1 MKRPEMK
8 LSVLLI
14 ALFFSFGC
22 NKENR
27 SNNFYQDSNVFQ
39 DSYGRTLIFH
49 GASLYTNDDPGGYTR
64 YNSTGAK
71 RLINDWGLNSVRMF
85 WNWNA
90 IEPDSA
96 VFSEDKLEAIVRVV
110 ENFTNEGVY
119 VVLAVNGTATSSQH
133 LITGTWQ
140 APAGTAVNNPAL
152 PGALNPAVQESMRRF
167 WDYRNYAYLQDEF
180 IKASVYLA
188 RRLKNNPFVLG
199 YDIINEPWGDG
210 LISTV
215 LNVNLE
221 TQLLPGFYQRY
232 ITAMRAIENDKYI
245 FFEPS
250 VLFNIKEAADFKTKL
265 PVINDTR
272 IGVKHLV
279 FAPHCYLANERTN
292 TIKNSYDSY
301 LGSLKKNYTAIQ
313 QKHLVPVYIGEWAN
327 IDYTSFTD
335 WENYLN
341 KHMAAFDDIKA
352 SWSYFSYIPGENN
365 LVKGDD
371 VTENPTANSVA
382 RVYPRATAGELLSF
396 SYQPDV
402 KEFRMSFINNT
413 SITQPTEI
421 FIPRRHYPNGY
432 NLTVTG
438 TSKYSAEFDSA
449 KHLLKLKVNENKE
462 INVVLTAM

>member
-1 MKRPEMK
+1 MKRLEIK

-14 ALFFSFGC
+14 ALLFSSGC

-49 GASLYTNDDPGGYTR
+49 GASLYTNDEPGGYAR
-64 YNSTGAK
+64 YNSYGAK

-96 VFSEDKLEAIVRVV
+96 VFAPDKLEALVQVV

-140 APAGTAVNNPAL
+140 APAGSAANNPAL

-167 WDYRNYAYLQDEF
+167 WDYKNHAYLQDEF
-180 IKASVYLA
+180 IKAGKYLA
-188 RRLKNNPFVLG
+188 DRLKNNPYVLG
-199 YDIINEPWGDG
+199 YDILNEPWGDG
-210 LISTV
+210 LVSTV
-215 LNVNLE
+215 LNTNLE
-221 TQLLPGFYQRY
+221 SQLLPGFYERY
-232 ITAMRAIENDKYI
+232 INAMREIERDKYF

-250 VLFNIKEAADFKTKL
+250 VLFNIKEAPGFQTKL
-265 PVINDTR
+265 PVINDSGR
-272 IGVKHLV
+272 GIKHLA

-301 LGSLKKNYTAIQ
+301 LGILKKNYTAIQ
-313 QKHLVPVYIGEWAN
+313 QKQQVPIYIGEWAN
-327 IDYTSFTD
+327 IDYATFSD

-341 KHMAAFDDIKA
+341 HHMAAFDDIKA
-352 SWSYFSYIPGENN
+352 SWSYFSYIPGGNN
-365 LVKGDD
+365 LVEGDD
-371 VTENPTANSVA
+371 MTENPTVNTIA
-382 RVYPRATAGELLSF
+382 RAYPRATSGELLSF
-396 SYQPDV
+396 NYQPDT
-402 KEFRMSFINNT
+402 KMFKMSFVNYA
-413 SITQPTEI
+413 SIAQPTEI
-421 FIPRRHYPNGY
+421 FIPKRHFPNGY
-432 NLTVTG
+432 TLTVTG
-438 TSKYSAEFDSA
+438 STDYTHTFDPV
-449 KHLLKLKVNENKE
+449 KNLLKLKVNDNKE
-462 INVVLTAM
+462 INVTVAAK

>member
-1 MKRPEMK
+1 MKRQEIIS
-8 LSVLLI
+8 SVMLAVLI
-14 ALFFSFGC
+14 FILGC
-22 NKENR
+22 KKGDTPNH
-27 SNNFYQDSNVFQ
+27 SYLDSNVFQ

-49 GASLYTNDDPGGYTR
+49 GASLYTNDEPGGYIR
-64 YNSTGAK
+64 YNSNGAK

-90 IEPDSA
+90 LEPDSA
-96 VFSEDKLEAIVRVV
+96 VFSADKLETIVRVV

-140 APAGTAVNNPAL
+140 APAGGATNNPAL

-167 WDYRNYAYLQDEF
+167 WDYKNYAYLQDEF
-180 IKASVYLA
+180 IKASKYLA
-188 RRLKNNPFVLG
+188 LRLKNNPYVLG

-221 TQLLPGFYQRY
+221 TQLLPGLYQRY
-232 ITAMRAIENDKYI
+232 IEAMRETENDKYL

-250 VLFNIKEAADFKTKL
+250 VLFNIKEVANFQTKL

-272 IGVKHLV
+272 MGVKHLA
-279 FAPHCYLANERTN
+279 FAPHCYLADERTN

-301 LGSLKKNYTAIQ
+301 LGMLKKNYTAIQ
-313 QKHLVPVYIGEWAN
+313 QKQQVPVYIGEWAN
-327 IDYTSFTD
+327 IDYTKFVD
-335 WENYLN
+335 WENYLHQ
-341 KHMAAFDDIKA
+341 HMAAFDDIKA

-371 VTENPTANSVA
+371 VTENPTANTIA
-382 RVYPRATAGELLSF
+382 RVYPRATSGELLSF
-396 SYQPDV
+396 SYQPDAKV
-402 KEFRMSFINNT
+402 FRMSFINDA
-413 SITQPTEI
+413 SISQPTEI
-421 FIPRRHYPNGY
+421 FIPKRHYPNGY
-432 NLTVTG
+432 NLSVTG
-438 TSKYSAEFDSA
+438 TTDYTAEFDTM
-449 KHLLKLKVNENKE
+449 KNILKLKVNENKE
-462 INVVLTAM
+462 ISIGITAK